1 MGALNDL
8 VAEASLGHKT
18 KFKSW
23 SSSESR
29 KAMQGQMKR
38 HRSRAGGVRDSHS
51 SFSCWCP
58 TRSLGRL
65 VDSGSHWG
73 SWRQNSSTFFSHAA
87 GTVSATAG
95 CLLLSGLGS
104 AVLCLPGSLAAA
116 PGQRPPALF
125 VLLMMNHP
133 KTWLSCF
140 LRHGLPRLTCL
151 EEERR

>member
-116 PGQRPPALF
+116 PGQRPPALPC
-125 VLLMMNHP
+125 HRGP
-133 KTWLSCF
+133 ATWTS
-140 LRHGLPRLTCL
+140 HGPV
-151 EEERR
+151 